1 MFMRRASLFLMS
13 MMAISQ
19 AHAANLRA
27 ADVITFDVAGVKTG
41 MDYDEAVKAMTEHF
55 HVPASS
61 LDVDKYPA
69 LNVVTG
75 DKQPQYI
82 AYEKTAS
89 NCLYILKA
97 VFLQIRNMRWLC
109 LRFLTSS
116 HTPLRIKIP
125 WPKPP
130 LKNMVSSQMHLI
142 HQWFG
147 VKRPEKW
154 QPWHAARIL
163 SSRY

>member
-19 AHAANLRA
+19 AQAANLRA
-27 ADVITFDVAGVKTG
+27 VDVITFDVAGVKTG

-82 AYEKTAS
+82 AYEK
-89 NCLYILKA
+89 N
-97 VFLQIRNMRWLC
+97 
-109 LRFLTSS
+109 
-116 HTPLRIKIP
+116 
-125 WPKPP
+125 
-130 LKNMVSSQMHLI
+130 
-142 HQWFG
+142 G
-147 VKRPEKW
+147 VKLVAHFEGRVPCRSETCAGCVSDFLRA
-154 QPWHAARIL
+154 PIL
-163 SSRY
+163 H